1 MKNEMTKMNIIFII
15 LFVILL
21 AIVAFFISLLVLFSA
36 IIIEFKFLM
45 RRNRLLKEELTKSE
59 ARLLSLTKSI
69 ISAASLVNSHIF
81 EMSRQH
87 QLLKDKNKCSQCLL
101 ENNNQDQISKL

>member
-1 MKNEMTKMNIIFII
+1 MNIICII

-21 AIVAFFISLLVLFSA
+21 AIVVFFLSLFVLFSA
-36 IIIEFKFLM
+36 IIIEFKLLM

-59 ARLLSLTKSI
+59 IRLLNLTKSI
-69 ISAASLVNSHIF
+69 IVAASLVNSHIF
-81 EMSRQH
+81 EMSRQR
-87 QLLKDKNKCSQCLL
+87 QLLQDKKQCLHCSL